1 MLTRKQASLE
11 FAAIWHAWKIISEPG
26 VAIRFKPK
34 RRGLHLDRQTGVLWK
49 VTWPQGDM
57 INFHFNFHSHHV
69 FDERNHQRNIML
81 LTKTYFFT
89 SHLAQPSERSEYNFY
104 LEKKII
110 MSLTFRNKTRKQ
122 TTESQATVK
131 QCLGLVQSLLSV
143 WKGRVISANAQARP
157 AYKYRGARRAL
168 PPKPPPAQVPQ
179 SSSGLLFVMT
189 KQLNR

>member
-1 MLTRKQASLE
+1 MLKLGSQIVSLQYRLWICWSMWVTWWLLLRTVANTSSIYFPGLQQFLMLKKNLDFSSSSSFTQEVKQ
-11 FAAIWHAWKIISEPG
+11 P
-26 VAIRFKPK
+26 KPK
-34 RRGLHLDRQTGVLWK
+34 DAI
-49 VTWPQGDM
+49 
-57 INFHFNFHSHHV
+57 INNA
-69 FDERNHQRNIML
+69 
-81 LTKTYFFT
+81 K
-89 SHLAQPSERSEYNFY
+89 
-104 LEKKII
+104 KKII
-110 MSLTFRNKTRKQ
+110 MSLTFTNKTRKQ